1 MTLFDIDLIDIKQ
14 KNKTFG
20 KNTIFSH
27 SWNMEIP
34 HPHPQ
39 DFAFFVMEKIRQPRK
54 KKSYHETGF

>member
-1 MTLFDIDLIDIKQ
+1 M
-14 KNKTFG
+14 
-20 KNTIFSH
+20 FSH